1 MKQFTT
7 TTDLTFF
14 ECEACLND
22 SSNRDFGCF
31 ISGDFAVDIVGV
43 KLFTVNQTTGW
54 TVTILDNNGL
64 VEDYVSRVN
73 SLLDP
78 TRLKSTLDPNES
90 VVLSC
95 HVVVKY
101 HTFAVGALILE
112 EDFEDRVAIFQYS
125 LV

>member
-54 TVTILDNNGL
+54 IVTILNDNGL
-64 VEDYVSRVN
+64 VKDDVLLIYPLFN
-73 SLLDP
+73 S
-78 TRLKSTLDPNES
+78 TRL
-90 VVLSC
+90 
-95 HVVVKY
+95 
-101 HTFAVGALILE
+101 
-112 EDFEDRVAIFQYS
+112 
-125 LV
+125 